1 MQVWL
6 DEPSLDLDS
15 ITSPIGTKTSIRSPV
30 IFVSIP
36 RIDTDWS
43 VSIIRID
50 GWYKME
56 IDVEMVAMHC
66 TVKEVHI
73 T

>member
-1 MQVWL
+1 MQVWF

-43 VSIIRID
+43 VSIIRI
-50 GWYKME
+50 E
-56 IDVEMVAMHC
+56 IEMEMVAMHC
-66 TVKEVHI
+66 TVHI